1 VDRKL
6 INFGA
11 MIVVSVILYFMSKA
25 MMGETRTPCA
35 VSLKNAYQALSMYAV
50 ENDERFPDAAHWMDR
65 VAFQQ
70 GTMLSGCDAVK
81 EGIGFAFSDRYSA
94 AVIPQP
100 SEEEH
105 LLIYDSTKLGAN
117 EHDRLESLPNP
128 GRHGGK
134 NHGVTAAGNLELDLR
149 P

>member
-1 VDRKL
+1 M

-11 MIVVSVILYFMSKA
+11 MIVVSLILYFMSKA
-25 MMGETRTPCA
+25 MMGETKTPCA
-35 VSLKNAYQALSMYAV
+35 VSLKNAFQALSMYAV
-50 ENDERFPDAAHWMDR
+50 ENDERFPDAEHWMDR
-65 VAFQQ
+65 ITFQQ
-70 GTMLSGCDAVK
+70 GTMLSGCDAVP
-81 EGIGFAFSDRYSA
+81 EGVGLAFNSRFSA

-100 SEEEH
+100 SDEEH
-105 LLIYDSTKLGAN
+105 LLVFDSTKLGAN

-134 NHGVTAAGNLELDLR
+134 NHGVTSAGNLRLEIR